1 MQTHSFGK
9 FKSLKE
15 GQKASEGRARTY
27 TQGANW
33 EPYGHAP
40 LLSSLLRAEPGLKPQ
55 GPNSEPSSPRS
66 PLPVILQMCPLWS
79 WSGHTAASI
88 VLLSRGN
95 RASCDT
101 PRPEVHP
108 VAKPTLPQGSG
119 HHQARPL
126 PGGGAASRWSP
137 EADATEQE
145 VPGLPGW
152 LQPAVAWPDSV
163 TWLSI
168 QIGRHRR
175 DECVSVSRQASSQFS
190 AASHPSLCVLHC
202 AQLITGQSR
211 HMPST
216 LRSERGGGANREQLP
231 RGRKELRT

>member
-145 VPGLPGW
+145 
-152 LQPAVAWPDSV
+152 
-163 TWLSI
+163 
-168 QIGRHRR
+168 
-175 DECVSVSRQASSQFS
+175 ASSQFS

-211 HMPST
+211 HMTSKFLRRQQYNKNPGERKTNVPTQRRKNILNKSLANFNLSGLYYSSKPQT
-216 LRSERGGGANREQLP
+216 LVD
-231 RGRKELRT
+231 

>member
-163 TWLSI
+163 TCKFSVQCCITSLSVCPPLCPA
-168 QIGRHRR
+168 HYWA
-175 DECVSVSRQASSQFS
+175 EQA
-190 AASHPSLCVLHC
+190 HGPLW
-202 AQLITGQSR
+202 
-211 HMPST
+211 
-216 LRSERGGGANREQLP
+216 LRSVYPDNLLHLQLLHVITSA
-231 RGRKELRT
+231 ESFC